1 MVILSIISSLISLVF
16 SLISLGGAVY
26 VALAINF
33 VLALLYA
40 LLMTTFTVVYIQL
53 SEGEV
58 TIEKEEE
65 GEEGEK

>member
-1 MVILSIISSLISLVF
+1 MVILYIIS

>member
-1 MVILSIISSLISLVF
+1 MVILSIIS

>member
-1 MVILSIISSLISLVF
+1 MVILSIISSLIF
-16 SLISLGGAVY
+16 LGGAVY

-33 VLALLYA
+33 VLALLSA